1 MYEEDTMIL
10 FLICVKNYMVRGRK
24 KENNK
29 LTLLKYLISVK
40 YLNYLEKD
48 IEI

>member
-1 MYEEDTMIL
+1 MHEEDTMIL
-10 FLICVKNYMVRGRK
+10 FFICVKNMVRGRK

-40 YLNYLEKD
+40 YLNYFEKD